1 MARESIAMSAA
12 ELRRFLEGI
21 RRVVVAT
28 LGPSGEPVG
37 SLAACALEG
46 EQLVFALSDE
56 ASRRNVERDPR
67 VCCSTDEY
75 PTYYEIRGMTAHGRA
90 RAVAAPASLSSVE
103 GECYAIDL
111 DDVVSFDFGK
121 IRDRV

>member
-1 MARESIAMSAA
+1 MGRESIAMSPA
-12 ELRRFLEGI
+12 ELRGFLERT

-28 LGPSGEPVG
+28 LGASGEPVG
-37 SLAACALEG
+37 TLAACSLEG
-46 EQLVFALSDE
+46 EQLVFALSDDG
-56 ASRRNVERDPR
+56 ARRNLERDPR

-90 RAVAAPASLSSVE
+90 RAVAAPAALSRAE
-103 GECYAIDL
+103 GACYALAL
-111 DDVVSFDFGK
+111 DDVVSFDFAK